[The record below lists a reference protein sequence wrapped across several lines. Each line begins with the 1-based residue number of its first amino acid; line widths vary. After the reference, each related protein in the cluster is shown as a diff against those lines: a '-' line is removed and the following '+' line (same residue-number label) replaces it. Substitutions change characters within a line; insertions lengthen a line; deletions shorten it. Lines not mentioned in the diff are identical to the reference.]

1 MQSRPLLLIALL
13 TAGLAFVTP
22 RCRAIP
28 LFNGV
33 DLTGWT
39 KRGGAATYHV
49 DNGEIVGISA
59 PPGSPNTF
67 LTTNANF
74 SDFVLELDFKI
85 FNTPF
90 NSGVQIRSQSL
101 PTHANGRVFGYQ
113 VEIDPAPRAWSGG
126 LYFEGGSPQRPAG
139 WLDDLSDN
147 QAAREAFD
155 LGEWNHF
162 RIVAID
168 RRIRTWINDVAA
180 ADFTDNHATG
190 FLPSGFVGLQV
201 HNVSSGSPG
210 PFEVRWRNI
219 NLAEALSTDFDVDG
233 DSDADD
239 LTEWR
244 LSFGDDAGGDADGD
258 GDTDGS
264 DFLAWQRQVGSV
276 ALGLHASTTAAPEPS
291 SIAMA
296 GAAGLLLA
304 WRTYASKSS
313 TKRCRSVTAAT

>member
-1 MQSRPLLLIALL
+1 MQNHRPLLIALL
-13 TAGLAFVTP
+13 TAGIVGAAPHSLAV
-22 RCRAIP
+22 P

-49 DNGEIVGISA
+49 DNGEIVGTSPA
-59 PPGSPNTF
+59 PGSPNTF
-67 LTTNANF
+67 LTTNATFGN
-74 SDFVLELDFKI
+74 FVLELDFKI
-85 FNTPF
+85 SNAAF

-113 VEIDPAPRAWSGG
+113 VEIDPSSRAWSGG
-126 LYFEGGSPQRPAG
+126 LYFEGGSPQRAAG

-147 QAAREAFD
+147 PAAREAFD

-168 RRIRTWINDVAA
+168 RRIRTWINGVAA

-201 HNVSSGSPG
+201 HSVSSGPAG
-210 PFEVRWRNI
+210 QFEVRWRDI
-219 NLAEALSTDFDVDG
+219 NLAEALATDFDVDG

-239 LTEWR
+239 LMRWR
-244 LSFGDDAGGDADGD
+244 LSFGNGAGADADRD

-264 DFLAWQRQVGSV
+264 DFLAWQTQLGSV
-276 ALGLHASTTAAPEPS
+276 APGLPSTVSTPEPS
-291 SIAMA
+291 SLAIAV
-296 GAAGLLLA
+296 AAGVLWA
-304 WRTYASKSS
+304 RQICTFKNSAKRWRWVA
-313 TKRCRSVTAAT
+313 AAT

>member
-1 MQSRPLLLIALL
+1 MAW
-13 TAGLAFVTP
+13 LACAAP
-22 RCRAIP
+22 RSSAVP

-39 KRGGAATYHV
+39 KRGGDATYHV
-49 DNGEIVGISA
+49 DNGEIVGTSA

-67 LTTNANF
+67 LTTNATF
-74 SDFVLELDFKI
+74 SNFVLELDFKI
-85 FNTPF
+85 SNTPF

-113 VEIDPAPRAWSGG
+113 VEIDPLPRAWSGG

-139 WLDDLSDN
+139 WLDDLTDN
-147 QAAREAFD
+147 QPAREAFS
-155 LGEWNHF
+155 LGGWNHF
-162 RIVAID
+162 RIVAVN
-168 RRIRTWINDVAA
+168 RRIKTWINDVPA

-219 NLAEALSTDFDVDG
+219 HLEEASPSDFDGDG
-233 DSDADD
+233 DTDADD
-239 LTEWR
+239 LAKWR
-244 LSFGDDAGGDADGD
+244 LSFGGAGGDADLD

-264 DFLAWQRQVGSV
+264 DFLAWQRQ
-276 ALGLHASTTAAPEPS
+276 LGVVTPWSASPIATTPEPS
-291 SIAMA
+291 SISMGGFVGMLWAWRTQASRNLAKRCRAVA
-296 GAAGLLLA
+296 GAA
-304 WRTYASKSS
+304 
-313 TKRCRSVTAAT
+313 